1 MSNKFKNIVKNTVDE
16 IGYYETKKL
25 MGISFTKLAQL
36 VNDRIPCSLA
46 YEILIE
52 NIANKNLP
60 TNYEGFKIYNSL
72 DGVVYWGTRIQ
83 TGRFLPDIIEHIDVV
98 ATPFWDGDKWT
109 PVELDWYEL
118 INRDTGQPIT
128 ISFKTENYTWFGK
141 SYRREVPVIKYKDE
155 QTTGIVY
162 ATNSTH
168 DVYIVKHISNDAKK
182 QGMIGTIQLSGKDII
197 DTKSLIEKETLQ
209 NDSVVYYFLQKLNNL
224 TSSIKASRRISS
236 KSPSRRTSS
245 KSPSRMTQRILPSR
259 KTPAEMISARYAG
272 YRKTRRN
279 RRRSKH

>member
-1 MSNKFKNIVKNTVDE
+1 MEPQVKSNNKGKLTAGSIV
-16 IGYYETKKL
+16 
-25 MGISFTKLAQL
+25 SF
-36 VNDRIPCSLA
+36 
-46 YEILIE
+46 
-52 NIANKNLP
+52 
-60 TNYEGFKIYNSL
+60 NYKG
-72 DGVVYWGTRIQ
+72 
-83 TGRFLPDIIEHIDVV
+83 
-98 ATPFWDGDKWT
+98 
-109 PVELDWYEL
+109 
-118 INRDTGQPIT
+118 
-128 ISFKTENYTWFGK
+128 
-141 SYRREVPVIKYKDE
+141 E
-155 QTTGIVY
+155 QKTGIVY

-168 DVYIVKHISNDAKK
+168 DVYIVKHISNDPKK
-182 QGMIGTIQLSGKDII
+182 QGMIGTIQLVGKDII

-279 RRRSKH
+279 HRRRKN

>member
-1 MSNKFKNIVKNTVDE
+1 MEPQVKSNVKGKLTAGSIV
-16 IGYYETKKL
+16 
-25 MGISFTKLAQL
+25 SF
-36 VNDRIPCSLA
+36 
-46 YEILIE
+46 
-52 NIANKNLP
+52 
-60 TNYEGFKIYNSL
+60 
-72 DGVVYWGTRIQ
+72 
-83 TGRFLPDIIEHIDVV
+83 
-98 ATPFWDGDKWT
+98 
-109 PVELDWYEL
+109 
-118 INRDTGQPIT
+118 
-128 ISFKTENYTWFGK
+128 
-141 SYRREVPVIKYKDE
+141 KYKDE

>member
-1 MSNKFKNIVKNTVDE
+1 MEPKVKVNTGKLTAGSIV
-16 IGYYETKKL
+16 
-25 MGISFTKLAQL
+25 
-36 VNDRIPCSLA
+36 
-46 YEILIE
+46 
-52 NIANKNLP
+52 
-60 TNYEGFKIYNSL
+60 
-72 DGVVYWGTRIQ
+72 
-83 TGRFLPDIIEHIDVV
+83 
-98 ATPFWDGDKWT
+98 
-109 PVELDWYEL
+109 
-118 INRDTGQPIT
+118 
-128 ISFKTENYTWFGK
+128 SFK
-141 SYRREVPVIKYKDE
+141 YKGE

-168 DVYIVKHISNDAKK
+168 DVYIVKHISNDPKK

-224 TSSIKASRRISS
+224 TSAIKASIKTSS

-245 KSPSRMTQRILPSR
+245 KSPSRTTQRILPSR

-279 RRRSKH
+279 HRRRRH

>member
-1 MSNKFKNIVKNTVDE
+1 MEPQVKSNDKGKLTAGSIV
-16 IGYYETKKL
+16 
-25 MGISFTKLAQL
+25 SF
-36 VNDRIPCSLA
+36 
-46 YEILIE
+46 
-52 NIANKNLP
+52 
-60 TNYEGFKIYNSL
+60 
-72 DGVVYWGTRIQ
+72 
-83 TGRFLPDIIEHIDVV
+83 
-98 ATPFWDGDKWT
+98 
-109 PVELDWYEL
+109 
-118 INRDTGQPIT
+118 
-128 ISFKTENYTWFGK
+128 
-141 SYRREVPVIKYKDE
+141 KYKDE

-168 DVYIVKHISNDAKK
+168 DVYIVKHISNDPKK
-182 QGMIGTIQLSGKDII
+182 QGMIGTIQLAGKDII

-224 TSSIKASRRISS
+224 TSAIKASRRISS

-279 RRRSKH
+279 HRRSKH

>member
-1 MSNKFKNIVKNTVDE
+1 MEPQVKSNNKGKLTAGSIV
-16 IGYYETKKL
+16 
-25 MGISFTKLAQL
+25 SF
-36 VNDRIPCSLA
+36 
-46 YEILIE
+46 
-52 NIANKNLP
+52 
-60 TNYEGFKIYNSL
+60 
-72 DGVVYWGTRIQ
+72 
-83 TGRFLPDIIEHIDVV
+83 
-98 ATPFWDGDKWT
+98 
-109 PVELDWYEL
+109 
-118 INRDTGQPIT
+118 
-128 ISFKTENYTWFGK
+128 
-141 SYRREVPVIKYKDE
+141 KYKDE

-168 DVYIVKHISNDAKK
+168 DVYIVKHISNDPKK
-182 QGMIGTIQLSGKDII
+182 QGMIGTIQLVGKDII

-236 KSPSRRTSS
+236 KSPLRRTSS

-279 RRRSKH
+279 HRRRKH

>member
-1 MSNKFKNIVKNTVDE
+1 MEPQVKSNDKGKLTAGSIV
-16 IGYYETKKL
+16 
-25 MGISFTKLAQL
+25 SF
-36 VNDRIPCSLA
+36 
-46 YEILIE
+46 
-52 NIANKNLP
+52 
-60 TNYEGFKIYNSL
+60 
-72 DGVVYWGTRIQ
+72 
-83 TGRFLPDIIEHIDVV
+83 
-98 ATPFWDGDKWT
+98 
-109 PVELDWYEL
+109 
-118 INRDTGQPIT
+118 
-128 ISFKTENYTWFGK
+128 
-141 SYRREVPVIKYKDE
+141 KYKDE

-168 DVYIVKHISNDAKK
+168 DVYIVKHISNDPKK
-182 QGMIGTIQLSGKDII
+182 QGMIGTIQLVGKDII

-224 TSSIKASRRISS
+224 TSAIKASRRISS

-272 YRKTRRN
+272 YRKTTRN

>member
-1 MSNKFKNIVKNTVDE
+1 MEPQVKSNDKGKLTAGSIV
-16 IGYYETKKL
+16 
-25 MGISFTKLAQL
+25 SF
-36 VNDRIPCSLA
+36 
-46 YEILIE
+46 
-52 NIANKNLP
+52 
-60 TNYEGFKIYNSL
+60 
-72 DGVVYWGTRIQ
+72 
-83 TGRFLPDIIEHIDVV
+83 
-98 ATPFWDGDKWT
+98 
-109 PVELDWYEL
+109 
-118 INRDTGQPIT
+118 
-128 ISFKTENYTWFGK
+128 
-141 SYRREVPVIKYKDE
+141 KYKDE

-168 DVYIVKHISNDAKK
+168 DVYIVKHISNDPKK
-182 QGMIGTIQLSGKDII
+182 QGMIGTIQLAGKDII

-224 TSSIKASRRISS
+224 TSAIKASRRNSS

-279 RRRSKH
+279 RRRSNH

>member
-1 MSNKFKNIVKNTVDE
+1 MEPKVKVNTGKLTAGSIV
-16 IGYYETKKL
+16 
-25 MGISFTKLAQL
+25 
-36 VNDRIPCSLA
+36 
-46 YEILIE
+46 
-52 NIANKNLP
+52 
-60 TNYEGFKIYNSL
+60 
-72 DGVVYWGTRIQ
+72 
-83 TGRFLPDIIEHIDVV
+83 
-98 ATPFWDGDKWT
+98 
-109 PVELDWYEL
+109 
-118 INRDTGQPIT
+118 
-128 ISFKTENYTWFGK
+128 SFK
-141 SYRREVPVIKYKDE
+141 YKHE

-168 DVYIVKHISNDAKK
+168 DVYIVKHISNDPKK
-182 QGMIGTIQLSGKDII
+182 QGMIGTIQLAGKDII

-224 TSSIKASRRISS
+224 TSSIKASRRTSS

-245 KSPSRMTQRILPSR
+245 KSPPKRILPSR